1 VLKVY
6 EWDNIGD
13 ILLINSGIGKI
24 KQLYTPINKQDINE
38 LRIGDKI
45 EIFGTILTGRDAAL
59 PRLVKSIK
67 KGDNLLDL
75 KGSVIMHTAVSDA
88 GISPTTSNKEEIEES
103 IPYLAKSGVK
113 IHLGKGALGKNTVKA
128 LDEYS
133 SIYAVTPPAAA
144 LLTSKIVSKKIVAFE
159 EEGMEA
165 IHLLEVHGLPCI
177 VAAAHG
183 KTIY

>member
-1 VLKVY
+1 M
-6 EWDNIGD
+6 GD
-13 ILLINSGIGKI
+13 FKLVNNDICKI
-24 KQLYTPINKQDINE
+24 KRLDTPIDNQTIHK

-45 EIFGTILTGRDAAL
+45 EIFGVILTGRDAAL

-67 KGDNLLDL
+67 SGQDIIDL
-75 KGSVIMHTAVSDA
+75 KGSVIMHTAVSEA
-88 GISPTTSNKEEIEES
+88 GISPTTSNKVEIEEN

-113 IHLGKGALGKNTVKA
+113 IHLGKGALGEDTVKA
-128 LDEYS
+128 LDKYF

-144 LLTSKIVSKKIVAFE
+144 LLTSKIISKKVVAFE

-165 IHLLEVHGLPCI
+165 IHSLEVQGLPCI

-183 KTIY
+183 ETIY